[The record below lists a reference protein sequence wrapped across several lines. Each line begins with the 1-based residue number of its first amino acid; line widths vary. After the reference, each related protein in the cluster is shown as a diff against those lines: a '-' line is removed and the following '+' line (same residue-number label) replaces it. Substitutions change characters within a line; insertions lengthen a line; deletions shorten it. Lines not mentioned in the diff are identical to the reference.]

1 MYSSRIIR
9 YKDSKFPYL
18 LNGIM
23 NGLTIDLDFFSVS
36 AYVLLGILSRVGGTS
51 ETKNGKNYTS
61 LYSTISRRRKVVS
74 GRTKKR
80 FKGEDFALPTIVR
93 SSIESGSFRSFD
105 GLKCLLFFFLILTSF
120 DRLLYRIWLE
130 ESVVINLRTAMAV
143 NIFCVFRVKYAW
155 HEPD

>member
-1 MYSSRIIR
+1 
-9 YKDSKFPYL
+9 
-18 LNGIM
+18 M

-61 LYSTISRRRKVVS
+61 LYSTISRRRKIVS

-105 GLKCLLFFFLILTSF
+105 GLKFLLFFFNF
-120 DRLLYRIWLE
+120 
-130 ESVVINLRTAMAV
+130 NKLRSIALSYLARG
-143 NIFCVFRVKYAW
+143 IGRY
-155 HEPD
+155 